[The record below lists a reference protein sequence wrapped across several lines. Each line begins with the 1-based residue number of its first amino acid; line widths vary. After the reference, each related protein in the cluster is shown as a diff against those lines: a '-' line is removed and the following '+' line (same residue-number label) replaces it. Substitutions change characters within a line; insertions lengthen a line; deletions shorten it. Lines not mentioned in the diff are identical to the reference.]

1 MTPRSM
7 PHEFVQLQTT
17 LDDRKQAEELIRDAV
32 ERRLAACGQLLGPV
46 SSTYWWNGAVEE
58 ASEWLCVFKTTAA
71 LAVSLERWIIERHPY
86 EVPEV
91 VTVGIAG
98 VSESYGEWI
107 ENETGE

>member
-1 MTPRSM
+1 MPRSM

-17 LDDRKQAEELIRDAV
+17 LDDRSQAEELIRGAV

-46 SSTYWWNGAVEE
+46 SSTYWWNEGIEE
-58 ASEWLCVFKTTAA
+58 ASEWLCVFKTTVA
-71 LAVSLERWIIERHPY
+71 LAASLERWIIERHPY

-98 VSESYGEWI
+98 VSKSYGEWI
-107 ENETGE
+107 ENETGQ

>member
-1 MTPRSM
+1 M

-46 SSTYWWNGAVEE
+46 NSTYRWNGAIEE

-98 VSESYGEWI
+98 VSKSYGEWI

>member
-1 MTPRSM
+1 
-7 PHEFVQLQTT
+7 
-17 LDDRKQAEELIRDAV
+17 
-32 ERRLAACGQLLGPV
+32 LAACGQLLGPV
-46 SSTYWWNGAVEE
+46 SSTYWWNETIEE

-98 VSESYGEWI
+98 VSKSYGEWI
-107 ENETGE
+107 ENETAE